1 MGQYL
6 DLVKEELSKIEKLE
20 ESVPS
25 PDKQHA
31 ILHKKITNEWNKQ
44 KDGSYKHAKSGN
56 VARIKKNNDIHITT
70 LDGTK
75 NVHKSP
81 KAE

>member
-1 MGQYL
+1 MGVYL
-6 DLVKEELSKIEKLE
+6 DLVKEELSKVEKLE
-20 ESVPS
+20 EGVPA

-31 ILHKKITNEWNKQ
+31 ILHKKITNEWDKQ
-44 KDGSYKHAKSGN
+44 KNGSYHHPKSGN
-56 VARIKKNNDIHITT
+56 KATIKKNGDIHITT

-81 KAE
+81 KV